1 MGAVVGV
8 VGVLGRAGVGV
19 RCSGRSQCCCSSSPG
34 RQGMRALK
42 HSGGRR
48 DQQRCRAGAAGCS
61 GVESEGEWWWWWQ
74 QRDGRKRKGWGWV

>member
-8 VGVLGRAGVGV
+8 VGVLGRSGVGV
-19 RCSGRSQCCCSSSPG
+19 RCEGRSQCCSSSPG

-48 DQQRCRAGAAGCS
+48 DQQRCPAGAAGCS
-61 GVESEGEWWWWWQ
+61 GERE
-74 QRDGRKRKGWGWV
+74 RGWAMVAIERRTQEERLGGCRYR